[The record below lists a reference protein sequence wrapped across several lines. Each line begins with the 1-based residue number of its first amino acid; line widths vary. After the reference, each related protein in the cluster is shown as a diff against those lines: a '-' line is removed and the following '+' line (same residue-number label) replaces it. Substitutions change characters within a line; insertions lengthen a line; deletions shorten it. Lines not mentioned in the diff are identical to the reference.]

1 MNKTQL
7 KKSLHELLQQSRGDK
22 QVSSCYLDTEQ
33 GIDAC
38 GEWLGQ
44 QLARGLFH
52 AYDAQGKDS
61 LIASLKQAINENWD
75 PKAKSLALFWS
86 LGQGSSLLFAIPLPL
101 QISNRISVYRQPDI
115 RPILPLLNAES
126 NLTILAYRSKQMQ
139 VFDVNLGQIRP
150 VAWALAPH
158 LASPYYTSQNEPRGI
173 DSDKRLKL
181 VCLSLINSKHK
192 PLMLAASSE
201 DLAYLR
207 QWLPRAISWNLD
219 AHITVPHVLG
229 ETSLPRYIEQ
239 QFRLHQHLAIDGL
252 LHRLL
257 NSVRSRGPA
266 VTGSIASLRALQQ
279 QQADRL
285 VVTDAALNE
294 HGGLCANCG
303 AVPLDVGHADSCAA
317 CGHDMSIRFHH
328 VIESCW
334 MAYEQGLPVY
344 QVESDELQYL
354 GGMGC
359 ILERDEPARQSAPKP
374 VAQPQGFDLVA

>member
-207 QWLPRAISWNLD
+207 QWLPRPSQKLRCPRTQAPSGTSGGEFPGPTLTARPCVRWATRAGDKSPIQGRKPRAMLSRGLCLRFLMAPNWFPAPRWALD
-219 AHITVPHVLG
+219 RRFPQCLLCRGDIL
-229 ETSLPRYIEQ
+229 LPR
-239 QFRLHQHLAIDGL
+239 
-252 LHRLL
+252 
-257 NSVRSRGPA
+257 
-266 VTGSIASLRALQQ
+266 
-279 QQADRL
+279 
-285 VVTDAALNE
+285 
-294 HGGLCANCG
+294 
-303 AVPLDVGHADSCAA
+303 
-317 CGHDMSIRFHH
+317 
-328 VIESCW
+328 
-334 MAYEQGLPVY
+334 
-344 QVESDELQYL
+344 
-354 GGMGC
+354 
-359 ILERDEPARQSAPKP
+359 
-374 VAQPQGFDLVA
+374 